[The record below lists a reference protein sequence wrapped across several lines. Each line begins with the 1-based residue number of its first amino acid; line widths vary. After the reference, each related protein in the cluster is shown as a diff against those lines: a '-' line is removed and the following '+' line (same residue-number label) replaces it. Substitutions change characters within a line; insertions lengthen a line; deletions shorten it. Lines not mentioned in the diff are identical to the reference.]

1 MRRASV
7 ESDLAPQSAAM
18 PKADILQGWQSQSTS
33 RVAQVEGTH
42 VDVEGLGDYHRI
54 HRIR

>member
-18 PKADILQGWQSQSTS
+18 PKADILDRKS
-33 RVAQVEGTH
+33 VV
-42 VDVEGLGDYHRI
+42 
-54 HRIR
+54 